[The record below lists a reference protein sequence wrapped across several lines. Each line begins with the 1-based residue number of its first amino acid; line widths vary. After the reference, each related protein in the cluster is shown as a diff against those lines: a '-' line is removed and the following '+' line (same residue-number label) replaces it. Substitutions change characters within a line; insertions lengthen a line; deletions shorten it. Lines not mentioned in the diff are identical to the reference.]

1 MDSMYEQI
9 DLLHLIKKPFKIKK
23 PIRLIELFAGIGS
36 QAMALK
42 MLGSD
47 FEHYKV
53 IEFDKFAIKSYNE
66 IHGTCFDPTDITQI
80 RGSDLGIVDTET
92 FTYLLTYSFPCQDLS
107 VAGKQKGMV
116 KGSGTRSGLLWEVER
131 LLNEVGNLPQ
141 VLLMENVPQVHGK
154 KNMEDFQR
162 WIAFLESKGYSN
174 YWQDLNAKN
183 YGVAQNRNRCFMVS
197 ILGNYNFT
205 FPNPIEL
212 QKVMKDYLKD
222 EVDEKYYINNEK
234 AQKLIQKL
242 IDNETLQNTI
252 NRAEQSRADLR

>member
-66 IHGTCFDPTDITQI
+66 IHGTCFDPTDITRI

-92 FTYLLTYSFPCQDLS
+92 FTYLLTLFLVKIYRLPVNKREWLK
-107 VAGKQKGMV
+107 VAAPGPDYCGK
-116 KGSGTRSGLLWEVER
+116 
-131 LLNEVGNLPQ
+131 
-141 VLLMENVPQVHGK
+141 
-154 KNMEDFQR
+154 
-162 WIAFLESKGYSN
+162 
-174 YWQDLNAKN
+174 
-183 YGVAQNRNRCFMVS
+183 
-197 ILGNYNFT
+197 
-205 FPNPIEL
+205 
-212 QKVMKDYLKD
+212 
-222 EVDEKYYINNEK
+222 
-234 AQKLIQKL
+234 
-242 IDNETLQNTI
+242 
-252 NRAEQSRADLR
+252 